1 MAGVTPGDGPE
12 ADLRAALG
20 NTFTRL
26 TEMMQEMKARQEK
39 TDLQM
44 KELLEKAIS
53 PVKRKGPGPN
63 GEEDITMSKSFTDLP
78 KNHGKVEGFENWRFT
93 MSQFLSKDEVY
104 VELLRWVEKEGI
116 EMEIMNVREYE
127 REHNIDLKWYNSQ

>member
-1 MAGVTPGDGPE
+1 MRVVLSMAGVTPGDGPD

-20 NTFTRL
+20 NRFTSL
-26 TEMMQEMKARQEK
+26 TEMMHEMKARQEK

-78 KNHGKVEGFENWRFT
+78 KNH
-93 MSQFLSKDEVY
+93 
-104 VELLRWVEKEGI
+104 
-116 EMEIMNVREYE
+116 
-127 REHNIDLKWYNSQ
+127 